1 MKQKQRNNSGLQ
13 RNVWRIRKIQQNL
26 RCRHN
31 YTVSSTTDQSTKETT
46 TTVDNEPEYYER
58 CPKKQVYSHSQPN
71 NGYKLL
77 SEWFLPKVLDV
88 VELG

>member
-58 CPKKQVYSHSQPN
+58 CPKKQVYSYSQPKTVMN
-71 NGYKLL
+71 CYQNGTCRKY
-77 SEWFLPKVLDV
+77 
-88 VELG
+88 